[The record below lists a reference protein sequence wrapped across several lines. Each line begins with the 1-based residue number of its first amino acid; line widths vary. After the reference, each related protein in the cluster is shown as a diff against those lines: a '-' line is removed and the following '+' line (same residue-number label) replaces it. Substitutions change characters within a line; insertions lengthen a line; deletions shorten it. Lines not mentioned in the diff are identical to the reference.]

1 MRVAIEGL
9 TVRYGPVVAVDNLS
23 LTIAPGELLA
33 LVGPSGCGK
42 TTTLGFV
49 AGFTRASAGR
59 LLFDDRD
66 VTTLHAQRRNIG
78 YVFQDYAIYPH
89 MTVAQN
95 IRFPLEVAKLP
106 RREADRLVAQTAELI
121 GVGGLL
127 SRRPHQLSG
136 GQRQRVALARALVKR
151 PGVLLLDEPLSNLD
165 AHLRAQTR
173 AEIRRL
179 QLELGMTTILVT
191 HDQSEALAIA
201 DRVAVMSEGRIVGL
215 DTPAAIY
222 ARPLSLLCAR
232 LIGAP
237 PMNIWALSD
246 PDAGF
251 PKQALAPVLEA
262 LGSAAARTVV
272 GVRPEQVRLGPTGLP
287 GSVRLLENLGRDVL
301 VHLEVAASQVRALA
315 DPEAV
320 ASLGPGTSV
329 GVSVSPASWHFFD
342 ADTAVRIEPPGRLAP
357 DGVVVREEG

>member
-1 MRVAIEGL
+1 MRVGIDGL
-9 TVRYGPVVAVDNLS
+9 TVRYGPVMAVDDLH
-23 LTIAPGELLA
+23 LEVGHGELLA

-49 AGFTRASAGR
+49 AGFTRASDGR
-59 LLFDDRD
+59 LRFDERD
-66 VTTLHAQRRNIG
+66 VTGLSAQRRNIG

-95 IRFPLEVAKLP
+95 IRFPLEVARLA
-106 RREADRLVAQTAELI
+106 RREADRLVRETAELV
-121 GVGGLL
+121 GVEQLL

-179 QLELGMTTILVT
+179 QLELGMTTMFVT

-201 DRVAVMSEGRIVGL
+201 DRVAVMEGGHIVAL
-215 DTPAAIY
+215 DTPLAIY
-222 ARPLSLLCAR
+222 SRPQSLACAR

-237 PMNIWALSD
+237 PMNVWTLDAA
-246 PDAGF
+246 DAGF
-251 PKQALAPVLEA
+251 ATRALAA
-262 LGSAAARTVV
+262 SLGHFASARVV
-272 GVRPEQVRLGPTGLP
+272 AGVRP
-287 GSVRLLENLGRDVL
+287 
-301 VHLEVAASQVRALA
+301 
-315 DPEAV
+315 
-320 ASLGPGTSV
+320 
-329 GVSVSPASWHFFD
+329 
-342 ADTAVRIEPPGRLAP
+342 
-357 DGVVVREEG
+357 